1 MPDYKRVLDKD
12 TGHEYS
18 ELASVVDTNPDA
30 YEVFDAD
37 DKDHPVYDHN
47 GVPAD
52 PIFADPKKKSGQKA
66 TTPKENS

>member
-18 ELASVVDTNPDA
+18 ELASVVDSNPDA
-30 YEVFDAD
+30 YKVLDD
-37 DKDHPVYDHN
+37 DKNHPVYDHN
-47 GVPAD
+47 GDPAA
-52 PIFADPKKKSGQKA
+52 PVFADPKKSGQKA